1 MGSIVA
7 GERIMDSKEQIK
19 WISTLR
25 GLAVLLVFIS
35 HLYLINGS
43 DIGFVIGRIG
53 VVLFFL
59 IAGYLARISRNKRTS
74 KQYIINRLFRMY
86 PEYWIILFLTCIL
99 SILLVDDNNLSV
111 GTILCNMT
119 LFNEFMG
126 IDGIT
131 GGTWMLPILICFY
144 LIIGICGINFF
155 MSDESGG
162 GYSDRTIITM
172 VLLSALSII
181 IGLIRFFTKL
191 PFPTAY
197 FLLLSIG
204 FLGVFVDRKNF
215 FQLTFIFE
223 VGLIVSAPF
232 SYGIKAVYYI
242 IAYNIGIFGFLWAR
256 KSGNL
261 SLSFFNKL
269 GDLGFTFFLGSS
281 IPIIIFNYFID
292 VNSSIFN
299 IIIFGY
305 ILRFVC
311 TYILAVL
318 ITRFI
323 EKPILSFSKKIE
335 RTCV

>member
-1 MGSIVA
+1 M
-7 GERIMDSKEQIK
+7 
-19 WISTLR
+19 
-25 GLAVLLVFIS
+25 
-35 HLYLINGS
+35 
-43 DIGFVIGRIG
+43 
-53 VVLFFL
+53 
-59 IAGYLARISRNKRTS
+59 
-74 KQYIINRLFRMY
+74 
-86 PEYWIILFLTCIL
+86 
-99 SILLVDDNNLSV
+99 
-111 GTILCNMT
+111 
-119 LFNEFMG
+119 
-126 IDGIT
+126 
-131 GGTWMLPILICFY
+131 
-144 LIIGICGINFF
+144 
-155 MSDESGG
+155 GG